1 MLANVLSKRLPLW
14 KEGDIDLLVRE
25 AAGGKVNQSNLP
37 KPASKSSFDTVAE
50 WFNGLML
57 IGKVNQAL
65 RILSKGVL
73 PMNAD
78 ENLKVI
84 HQKHPARWGK
94 VRWSSSWIWI
104 NWWKSNTKN
113 RKDIRDADDWKRILT
128 SASFGN
134 TSDNLCNAIASMARK
149 LCLVVNCQT
158 QQNRISKSHVQ
169 GHFNKYYHF
178 WK

>member
-50 WFNGLML
+50 RFNGLML
-57 IGKVNQAL
+57 IGKNQAL
-65 RILSKGVL
+65 RILSDSESKGVL

-84 HQKHPARWGK
+84 HQKHPAR
-94 VRWSSSWIWI
+94 
-104 NWWKSNTKN
+104 
-113 RKDIRDADDWKRILT
+113 
-128 SASFGN
+128 
-134 TSDNLCNAIASMARK
+134 
-149 LCLVVNCQT
+149 
-158 QQNRISKSHVQ
+158 
-169 GHFNKYYHF
+169 
-178 WK
+178 